1 MSLLLI
7 LLILIPLLASVLIM
21 VGANPRRTALGAAI
35 LNLIVSIVLFARYDL
50 HAGGWQFLS
59 DWKILPRLG
68 ITMSLGADGLTM
80 TMLLLATL
88 VTLSSLW
95 VAPKIEKMEGLYYVC
110 LLFIS
115 AGVIGAFA
123 SLNIFFL
130 YSFHELALIPTFLL
144 IGIWGTGDRQS
155 AAWKATIYLGL
166 GSFVLLIGLL
176 ALYLS
181 LPSNLRTF
189 DLRQLSQLALAG
201 TFHPASW
208 IYLVLLVG
216 FGSLVSLFPFHSWAP
231 PAYACAPAP
240 AAMMHAGVLKKFGLY
255 GLIRIALPLFPE
267 AMVQF
272 NGILI
277 LLLICNILYIGY
289 VTVAQKRLDWMVGYS
304 SVMHMG
310 YIFLGLASLNLLGIN
325 GASLLMFA
333 HGLSVAAAFALCGEI
348 RSRPC
353 VGPVVARVTRQSQAD
368 VPSLAGSSGQSA
380 AERRQG
386 MGRAVPS
393 LPRQGRRA
401 VHADRVSPRL
411 EHRRAATRRLRL
423 GRRRP
428 LRRLRPVEG
437 VDRATVSLV
446 SRPA

>member
-7 LLILIPLLASVLIM
+7 LLIIIPLLASVLIM

-181 LPSNLRTF
+181 LS
-189 DLRQLSQLALAG
+189 
-201 TFHPASW
+201 
-208 IYLVLLVG
+208 
-216 FGSLVSLFPFHSWAP
+216 
-231 PAYACAPAP
+231 
-240 AAMMHAGVLKKFGLY
+240 
-255 GLIRIALPLFPE
+255 
-267 AMVQF
+267 
-272 NGILI
+272 
-277 LLLICNILYIGY
+277 
-289 VTVAQKRLDWMVGYS
+289 
-304 SVMHMG
+304 
-310 YIFLGLASLNLLGIN
+310 
-325 GASLLMFA
+325 
-333 HGLSVAAAFALCGEI
+333 
-348 RSRPC
+348 
-353 VGPVVARVTRQSQAD
+353 
-368 VPSLAGSSGQSA
+368 
-380 AERRQG
+380 
-386 MGRAVPS
+386 
-393 LPRQGRRA
+393 
-401 VHADRVSPRL
+401 
-411 EHRRAATRRLRL
+411 
-423 GRRRP
+423 
-428 LRRLRPVEG
+428 
-437 VDRATVSLV
+437 
-446 SRPA
+446 